1 MNKRELIKRL
11 SIFAL
16 VLLLICGSWV
26 LIKNRHTTL
35 SRTFF
40 TADTPCSITLY
51 DGNEDILNGAV
62 ELTNSIANKL
72 NCYDENSELFLLNKN
87 KSSLAPSDELI
98 DTIKIGVKYSSLC
111 PNGIFDVTVRP
122 VTKLWD
128 FENGVIPKANDI
140 QEALK
145 NVGYK
150 NIEITESGIKLN
162 GNTELDLGAVAK
174 GYIAS
179 KISDFL
185 TKNGVKSAIINLG
198 GNVTLLGDN
207 DGNDFLVGIQRP
219 FGDDNIATVKAKEL
233 SVVTSGTYQRSFK
246 KDGVLYH
253 HLLNAKTGMPQSSN
267 LNSVTVITKNTAE
280 ADAMSTLLFL
290 LGKEEGLNFINQT
303 AGFEAVFID
312 QSNNI
317 TLSNGL
323 EKDANNQITLK

>member
-16 VLLLICGSWV
+16 VLLLICGGCAI
-26 LIKNRHTTL
+26 IKNRSTTV

-40 TADTPCSITLY
+40 TADTTCTITLF
-51 DGNEDILNGAV
+51 DGSEDTLNSAV

-72 NCYDENSELFLLNKN
+72 NCYDEGAELFLLNKS
-87 KSSLAPSDELI
+87 KGLATVSDELM
-98 DTIKIGVKYSSLC
+98 DAVKIGIKYSELC
-111 PNGIFDVTVRP
+111 PNGSFDITVRP

-128 FENGVIPKANDI
+128 FKNGVMPKASDI
-140 QEALK
+140 ENALK
-145 NVGYK
+145 KVGYQRVELTS
-150 NIEITESGIKLN
+150 NGITLNDNAEI
-162 GNTELDLGAVAK
+162 DLGAVAK

-198 GNVTLLGDN
+198 GNVTVLGDN
-207 DGNDFLVGIQRP
+207 DGDDVLVDIARP
-219 FGDDNIATVKAKEL
+219 FGDGNIATIKAKDV

-253 HLLNAKTGMPQSSN
+253 HLLNAKTGLPQNSN

-290 LGKEEGLNFINQT
+290 LGKDEGLKRINQT
-303 AGFEAVFID
+303 AEFEAVFID
-312 QSNNI
+312 QNNNI
-317 TLSNGL
+317 SLSNGL
-323 EKDANNQITLK
+323 IMDNQNNITIK

>member
-1 MNKRELIKRL
+1 MNKVELFKRL

-16 VLLLICGSWV
+16 VLLLVCGGWA
-26 LIKNRHTTL
+26 LIKNRHTPL

-40 TADTPCSITLY
+40 TADTPCTITLY

-72 NCYDENSELFLLNKN
+72 NCYDDGAELFLLNKS
-87 KSSLAPSDELI
+87 KSLSTVSNELM
-98 DTIKIGVKYSSLC
+98 DAVKIGLKYSKLC
-111 PNGIFDVTVRP
+111 PNGAFDITIRP

-128 FENGVIPKANDI
+128 FKNSVMPKAGDI
-140 QEALK
+140 EKSLK

-150 NIEITESGIKLN
+150 NVEITSSGINLN
-162 GNTELDLGAVAK
+162 GNTEIDLGAVAK

-185 TKNGVKSAIINLG
+185 TNNGVKSAIINLG
-198 GNVTLLGDN
+198 GNVTVLGDN
-207 DGNDFLVGIQRP
+207 DGNDIFVDIVRP
-219 FGDDNIATVKAKEL
+219 FGDGAIATIKAKDL

-253 HLLNAKTGMPQSSN
+253 HLLNAKTGMPQKNN

-290 LGKEEGLNFINQT
+290 LGKDEGLKYANQT

-312 QSNNI
+312 QNNNI
-317 TLSNGL
+317 SLSNGL
-323 EKDANNQITLK
+323 EKDSNNQITLK